1 MRKFAAKSRWR
12 GRITYRF
19 FLCYD
24 PCKKKIK
31 KKILAPVRFE
41 TKQVEKSVFCSMRS
55 LSDAPPFLFYNL
67 FWLEDFGNEVI
78 STRIVLDNEALG
90 DAINSTD
97 PGGILTRPSC
107 VSITQCG
114 IMNSQKY
121 LLAASPACS
130 SLVSSLVEPL
140 FILQKKKGRCVQ
152 KLQLISIRVESGVGS
167 EVTGVCKS
175 VNSNDTS
182 TLTANKA
189 KMGMSTVICSKT

>member
-1 MRKFAAKSRWR
+1 MERENYLQ
-12 GRITYRF
+12 IF
-19 FLCYD
+19 FMLWSLQ
-24 PCKKKIK
+24 KKKK

-41 TKQVEKSVFCSMRS
+41 TKQVEKSVFCYMRS
-55 LSDAPPFLFYNL
+55 LSDATPFLFYNP

-140 FILQKKKGRCVQ
+140 FILQKKKREMRAKIAIDFHQ
-152 KLQLISIRVESGVGS
+152 SRVWSR
-167 EVTGVCKS
+167 K
-175 VNSNDTS
+175 
-182 TLTANKA
+182 
-189 KMGMSTVICSKT
+189 